1 MLPETVKS
9 IKVNEIIELKPGGSE
24 ILVTFDNMQEFIDL
38 SKKKIYEIEVESVR
52 KQFDAFMSGFKRV
65 INPKLIARFT
75 AKELKLLVEGV
86 NTISIE
92 DLQKYTKSDFD

>member
-1 MLPETVKS
+1 MPQALNA
-9 IKVNEIIELKPGGSE
+9 IKVDEIFELKPGGSE
-24 ILVTFDNMQEFIDL
+24 IFVTFDNMQEFIDL

-65 INPKLIARFT
+65 VNPKLLSRFT

-86 NTISIE
+86 NTFSIE
-92 DLQKYTKSDFD
+92 DLQKYVKTDLD